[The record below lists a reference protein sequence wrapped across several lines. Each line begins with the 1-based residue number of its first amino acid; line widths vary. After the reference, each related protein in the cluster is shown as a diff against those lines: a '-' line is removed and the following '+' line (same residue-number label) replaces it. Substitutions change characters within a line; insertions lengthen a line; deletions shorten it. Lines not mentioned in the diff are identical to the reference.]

1 MEVVVS
7 AGAGAVVAALL
18 WLALR
23 ETFAAPLFART
34 NHRGASVPVAAG
46 IITVLAVLFLSAVEQ
61 LLVGL
66 QVDQD
71 VLHAGDFGALVV
83 ALGFGLLGFIDDV
96 AEVGAAKGFRG
107 HLGAL
112 RRGRLTTGGLKLIGG
127 LAVAVWVI
135 AVFDIDRPVDLVV
148 DALLVAGAAN
158 VGNLFDRAPGRTIKV
173 SIVLGGVLLACTW
186 GEAPPGVAVMLGA
199 AVGLLLFDLR
209 EDLML
214 GDAGANPLGAMI
226 GFGVVL
232 ASPFAIRVAALGLVV
247 VLNVAAEI
255 VSFSEIIDRNP
266 LLRGLDRLGRRA

>member
-1 MEVVVS
+1 MEILVS

-18 WLALR
+18 WLAMR
-23 ETFAAPLFART
+23 PTFASPLFART

-46 IITVLAVLFLSAVEQ
+46 IITVLAVLFLAALEQ

-66 QVDQD
+66 KIDQD
-71 VLHAGDFGALVV
+71 VLHAGGLGALVI

-96 AEVGAAKGFRG
+96 AELGSAKGFRG

-112 RRGRLTTGGLKLIGG
+112 RKGQVTTGALKLIGG
-127 LAVAVWVI
+127 VAIAVWAVAL
-135 AVFDIDRPVDLVV
+135 FDLGRPADLVI

-173 SIVLGGVLLACTW
+173 SFVLGAILLACTW

-209 EDLML
+209 EELML
-214 GDAGANPLGAMI
+214 GDAGANPLGAML

-232 ASPFAIRVAALGLVV
+232 ASPLAIRVAALAFVV
-247 VLNVAAEI
+247 VLNVASEI
-255 VSFSEIIDRNP
+255 VSFSAVIDRNP
-266 LLRGLDRLGRRA
+266 LLRGLDRLGRKT

>member
-1 MEVVVS
+1 MEILVS

-18 WLALR
+18 WLAMR
-23 ETFAAPLFART
+23 PTFASPLFART

-46 IITVLAVLFLSAVEQ
+46 IITVLAVLFLAALEQ

-66 QVDQD
+66 KIDQD
-71 VLHAGDFGALVV
+71 VLHAGGLGALVI

-96 AEVGAAKGFRG
+96 AELGSAKGFRG

-112 RRGRLTTGGLKLIGG
+112 RKGQVTTGALKLIGG
-127 LAVAVWVI
+127 VAIAVWAVAL
-135 AVFDIDRPVDLVV
+135 FDLGRPADLVI

-173 SIVLGGVLLACTW
+173 SLVLGAILLACTW

-209 EDLML
+209 EELML
-214 GDAGANPLGAMI
+214 GDAGANPLGAML

-232 ASPFAIRVAALGLVV
+232 ASPLAIRVAALAFVV
-247 VLNVAAEI
+247 VLNVASEI
-255 VSFSEIIDRNP
+255 VSFSAVIDRNP
-266 LLRGLDRLGRRA
+266 LLRGLDRLGRKT

>member
-23 ETFAAPLFART
+23 ETFAAPLFVRT

-46 IITVLAVLFLSAVEQ
+46 IIAVLAVLFLSAVEQ

-96 AEVGAAKGFRG
+96 AEVGSAKGFRG

-127 LAVAVWVI
+127 LAVAVWAV
-135 AVFDIDRPVDLVV
+135 AVFDIDRPADLVV
-148 DALLVAGAAN
+148 DALLIAGAAN

-173 SIVLGGVLLACTW
+173 SILLGGVLLACTW

-199 AVGLLLFDLR
+199 ALGLLLFDLR

-232 ASPFAIRVAALGLVV
+232 AAPFAVHVAALGFVV
-247 VLNVAAEI
+247 ALNIAAEI
-255 VSFSEIIDRNP
+255 VSFSEVIDRNP

>member
-1 MEVVVS
+1 VEILVS

-18 WLALR
+18 WLAMR
-23 ETFAAPLFART
+23 PTFASPLFART

-46 IITVLAVLFLSAVEQ
+46 IITVLAVLFLAALEQ

-66 QVDQD
+66 KIDQD
-71 VLHAGDFGALVV
+71 VLHAGGLGALVI

-96 AEVGAAKGFRG
+96 AELGSAKGFRG

-112 RRGRLTTGGLKLIGG
+112 RKGQVTTGALKLIGG
-127 LAVAVWVI
+127 VAIAVWAVAL
-135 AVFDIDRPVDLVV
+135 FDLGRPADLVI

-173 SIVLGGVLLACTW
+173 SLVLGAILLACTW

-209 EDLML
+209 EELML
-214 GDAGANPLGAMI
+214 GDAGANPLGAML

-232 ASPFAIRVAALGLVV
+232 ASPLAIRVAALAFVV
-247 VLNVAAEI
+247 VLNVASEI
-255 VSFSEIIDRNP
+255 VSFSAVIDRNP
-266 LLRGLDRLGRRA
+266 LLRGLDRLGRKT

>member
-1 MEVVVS
+1 MEIVVS

-18 WLALR
+18 WLAMR
-23 ETFAAPLFART
+23 PTFAAPLFART

-46 IITVLAVLFLSAVEQ
+46 IITVLAVLFLSAVEH
-61 LLVGL
+61 LLIGL
-66 QVDQD
+66 RIDQD
-71 VLHAGDFGALVV
+71 VLHAGDFGALEI

-112 RRGRLTTGGLKLIGG
+112 RRGQVTTGALKLIGG

-135 AVFDIDRPVDLVV
+135 AVLDVDRPVDLLV
-148 DALLVAGAAN
+148 DTLLIAGAAN

-173 SIVLGGVLLACTW
+173 SVVLGGILLACTW

-199 AVGLLLFDLR
+199 ALGLLLFDLR
-209 EDLML
+209 EELML

-232 ASPFAIRVAALGLVV
+232 ASPFAIRVAALGFVV
-247 VLNVAAEI
+247 VLNIASEI
-255 VSFSEIIDRNP
+255 VSFSSVIDRNP
-266 LLRGLDRLGRRA
+266 LLRGLDRLGRKA